1 MVIGVLDTGF
11 NRVHEAFNNPAHPL
25 QVIAEWDFVNNDG
38 NTGIQAG
45 DPGNQHMHGT
55 WILGTIGAYLPGT
68 LVGGAC
74 DASFVLCKT
83 EVVPSE
89 TPIEEDYYVA
99 ALEFVEAHGADVA
112 TSSLGYIDWYTQAD
126 LNGDTAVTTK
136 AVNIATANGVVCC
149 TAAGNEGHDS
159 DPATSTLLAP
169 ADAYNVITCGAAT
182 LSGATASFSSSGPT
196 ADGRVKPELLAC
208 GVSTVTVD
216 STAATGL
223 NAVSGTS
230 LSTPLVAAAAACIL
244 QARPDYGVA
253 QVRQALFA
261 TASRSDAQ
269 GLHPDPNFVEG
280 HGLLRAYNAAMFG
293 KNFADLNMD
302 GAVNGADLGIMLGE
316 WGRTGNIGEVWGDLN
331 SDGVVN
337 GGDLGRLLG
346 QWG

>member
-1 MVIGVLDTGF
+1 MVAMPIPDLLTSGL
-11 NRVHEAFNNPAHPL
+11 L
-25 QVIAEWDFVNNDG
+25 QACM
-38 NTGIQAG
+38 A
-45 DPGNQHMHGT
+45 
-55 WILGTIGAYLPGT
+55 LGTGATDVPAP
-68 LVGGAC
+68 VWVFFDDNRAMP
-74 DASFVLCKT
+74 ASIADTALA
-83 EVVPSE
+83 PR
-89 TPIEEDYYVA
+89 
-99 ALEFVEAHGADVA
+99 ALERRA
-112 TSSLGYIDWYTQAD
+112 L
-126 LNGDTAVTTK
+126 
-136 AVNIATANGVVCC
+136 
-149 TAAGNEGHDS
+149 
-159 DPATSTLLAP
+159 
-169 ADAYNVITCGAAT
+169 
-182 LSGATASFSSSGPT
+182 
-196 ADGRVKPELLAC
+196 R
-208 GVSTVTVD
+208 
-216 STAATGL
+216 L

-269 GLHPDPNFVEG
+269 GLHPDPNFVKG